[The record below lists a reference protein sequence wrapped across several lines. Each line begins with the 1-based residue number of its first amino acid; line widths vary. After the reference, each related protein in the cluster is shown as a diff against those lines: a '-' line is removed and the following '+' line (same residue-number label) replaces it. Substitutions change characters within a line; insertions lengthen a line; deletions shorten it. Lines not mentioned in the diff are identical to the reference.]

1 MQVIAAGAGAD
12 SFSSV
17 TTHNV
22 LSERVNLETA
32 TTIETVSRPET
43 CESERELHPEKYSG
57 IFVTIIQCS
66 WMHFMSPA
74 KLNSLDFHKSD
85 KYGESTFIKE
95 QNCVFYAAVD
105 IYVCVLK
112 AFIVYS

>member
-1 MQVIAAGAGAD
+1 
-12 SFSSV
+12 
-17 TTHNV
+17 
-22 LSERVNLETA
+22 
-32 TTIETVSRPET
+32 
-43 CESERELHPEKYSG
+43 
-57 IFVTIIQCS
+57 
-66 WMHFMSPA
+66 MHFTSPA
-74 KLNSLDFHKSD
+74 KLNSSDFHKSD